1 MVLTKPTKMI
11 ISVTGAN
18 GQLGQEFRFLLK
30 NSSNKVIF
38 LDREELDITNE
49 SALENNLTLLE
60 SDVIIN
66 CAAYTAVDKA
76 EEDKESAY
84 KVNELGSMV
93 LAGFAKK
100 HQIKLV
106 HISTDYV
113 YHLAQ
118 TVPLIETSPCLP
130 KGVYGQS
137 KLAGERAIIASDC
150 DYIIIRVSWLY
161 SSFKNNF
168 VKTMLKLGQNR
179 DTLSIVS
186 DQIGSPTYARDLA
199 NVVLDIIDTEKF
211 KNQPIKE
218 IYNYSNLGQ
227 TSWDDFARAI
237 FAASGIDC
245 EVKSITTEEFG
256 AKAPRP
262 KWSVLS
268 KDKIQRDFD
277 ISLRGWQESLKE
289 CLEELD
295 RIA

>member
-1 MVLTKPTKMI
+1 MALTNRTKMNI
-11 ISVTGAN
+11 TITGAN
-18 GQLGQEFRFLLK
+18 GQLGQEFRFLLN
-30 NSSNKVIF
+30 NSNHKINF
-38 LDREELDITNE
+38 LGREELDITDE
-49 SALENNLTLLE
+49 SSLENKLILSE

-66 CAAYTAVDKA
+66 CAAYTNVDKA
-76 EEDKESAY
+76 EEDKQAAY
-84 KVNELGSMV
+84 KVNELGSKV
-93 LAGFAKK
+93 LAGYAKK
-100 HQIKLV
+100 NNIKLV

-118 TVPLIETSPCLP
+118 TNPLTETSSCQPQ
-130 KGVYGQS
+130 GVYGQS
-137 KLAGERAIIASDC
+137 KLAGERAIMASDC
-150 DYIIIRVSWLY
+150 DYIIVRVSWLY

-168 VKTMLKLGQNR
+168 VKTMLRLGATR

-186 DQIGSPTYARDLA
+186 DQVGSPTYARDLA
-199 NVVLDIIDTEKF
+199 NAILDIIDSEKF
-211 KNQPIKE
+211 KTQSIKE

-237 FAASGIDC
+237 FATSGIDC

-277 ISLRGWQESLKE
+277 ISLRGWQESLLE